1 MSYTEKLEE
10 LWNSENA
17 QSIGETLREG
27 VNLLY
32 QAKAAEEEVP
42 LDIELDI
49 INTANYAMDY
59 GSTEVQMSHIF
70 DIWKRSMGVLE
81 HSEYSNKIY
90 RLIAIAIQ
98 VTFGNLMIDIEQHL
112 SNVKDSLNLVFDLE
126 LKTTEDILKFLF
138 EKNHEALSS
147 SSSGSWKID
156 CLLAEITLFS
166 SLEELGSVEKFQSKY
181 LELNE
186 IVKIIGKENFDEKK
200 IPNSD
205 KFRFIHLMIFNNHPD
220 EKRWINNYNLLMG
233 E

>member
-1 MSYTEKLEE
+1 MSYVAKLEE

-17 QSIGETLREG
+17 QSIGETLHKG
-27 VNLLY
+27 INLLY
-32 QAKAAEEEVP
+32 QAKAAEEDVP

-49 INTANYAMDY
+49 VNTANYAMDY
-59 GSTEVQMSHIF
+59 GSTELQMSHIF
-70 DIWKRSMGVLE
+70 DLWKRSASVFD
-81 HSEYSNKIY
+81 HSDYSNKIY

-112 SNVKDSLNLVFDLE
+112 SNVKDSLNQVFDLE

-138 EKNHEALSS
+138 EKNYETLSS
-147 SSSGSWKID
+147 SSSGSWKIE

-166 SLEELGSVEKFQSKY
+166 SLEELGYAEEFQSKY
-181 LELNE
+181 LKLSGL
-186 IVKIIGKENFDEKK
+186 VKNIGKENLEEKK

-220 EKRWINNYNLLMG
+220 EKRWINSYNLLMG